1 MANWILSSY
10 DLSGGMCLHKCSIH
24 SNFFLIFLFISSRA
38 LGMTNCNSGNPWNAG
53 KKEAL
58 VCDSY
63 IQTLKMFILLSVM
76 LEHDDIYW
84 DG

>member
-1 MANWILSSY
+1 MISLEVCVCTNVLSTLDFFY
-10 DLSGGMCLHKCSIH
+10 
-24 SNFFLIFLFISSRA
+24 FFLIFLFISRRA
-38 LGMTNCNSGNPWNAG
+38 LGMTNCNSGNSWNAG
-53 KKEAL
+53 KKESL

-63 IQTLKMFILLSVM
+63 IQTLKMFILLGVM